1 MGFIADQS
9 MNNIWIFIVALF
21 VGNSSQVETG
31 AIFENLFRAPILHP
45 DEDYV
50 NTDDITPETPFSGE
64 NENDV
69 YIENYVES
77 EEGSHQEYYQ
87 NTGKNIDIIES
98 NFFKQEDLIKE
109 KDDKAED
116 LLEKKYED
124 LNHEVLQTSRVEDNA
139 DNVDKTASNQIIPV
153 TWTDRNVERYIW

>member
-1 MGFIADQS
+1 MGNVFIADQS

-21 VGNSSQVETG
+21 VENSSQVETG

-50 NTDDITPETPFSGE
+50 STDDITPETPFSGE

-69 YIENYVES
+69 YIENYDET

-87 NTGKNIDIIES
+87 NTEKNLKS
-98 NFFKQEDLIKE
+98 FVNFISSQQGPGVSDV
-109 KDDKAED
+109 
-116 LLEKKYED
+116 LL
-124 LNHEVLQTSRVEDNA
+124 A
-139 DNVDKTASNQIIPV
+139 
-153 TWTDRNVERYIW
+153 